1 MDASHNL
8 YSGNTRDGDIAPLS
22 LHQLQSAVADISK
35 ALNEALRDDRINA
48 VMYLQRAESF
58 LKLPAIAETS
68 RPASAGPKLAAWQKR
83 RVLEHIETHLATPL
97 RNKDLA
103 DVVDYSEFHF
113 NVAFRNSL
121 GASPHEF
128 LIQRRIERARQLM
141 LSTDMPLCEIA
152 AECGLADQA
161 HLSRLFRR
169 IVGETPA
176 AWRRSR
182 AVTRMSSCSVT
193 PQ

>member
-1 MDASHNL
+1 MDVNR
-8 YSGNTRDGDIAPLS
+8 NIQDGQDEQLS

-58 LKLPAIAETS
+58 LKVPALAEAT
-68 RPASAGPKLAAWQKR
+68 RQGPRLTAWQRR
-83 RVLEHIETHLATPL
+83 RVLDFIEANLAAPI
-97 RNKDLA
+97 RNKALA
-103 DVVDYSEFHF
+103 DLVEYSEFHF

-128 LIQRRIERARQLM
+128 LVRRRIDRAQQLM
-141 LSTDMPLCEIA
+141 LSTVMPLCDIA
-152 AECGLADQA
+152 SECGLADQA

-169 IVGETPA
+169 IVGESPA
-176 AWRRSR
+176 AWRRERVNSY
-182 AVTRMSSCSVT
+182 
-193 PQ
+193 